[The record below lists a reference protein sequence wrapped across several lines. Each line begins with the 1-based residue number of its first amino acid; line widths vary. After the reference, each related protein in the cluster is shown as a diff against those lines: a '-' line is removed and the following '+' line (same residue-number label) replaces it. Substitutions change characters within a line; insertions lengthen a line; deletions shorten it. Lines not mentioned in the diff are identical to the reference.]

1 MELEEQYDR
10 IYQYLY
16 FRLHDRQTAEDLT
29 QEAFLRFLTSRTYRD
44 ENKQLQYL
52 YTIARNLC
60 SQYYRDRVFTYSLD
74 EERDHPPAD
83 QPMES
88 AEAGMAEDTSRGLP
102 GARLTDGFEQS
113 LLQRICLRDA
123 LQKLTPEEREML
135 FLRYVN
141 DVPVP
146 VMSRLYKVSRFA
158 MYRKLKS
165 ILKKLRT
172 EMEKEGQNG

>member
-1 MELEEQYDR
+1 MELKEQYDR

-16 FRLHDRQTAEDLT
+16 FRLRDRQAAEDLT

-60 SQYYRDRVFTYSLD
+60 NQYYRDRTVTYSLD
-74 EERDHPPAD
+74 ETEDHSSTKEPA
-83 QPMES
+83 E
-88 AEAGMAEDTSRGLP
+88 
-102 GARLTDGFEQS
+102 GFEQS
-113 LLQRICLRDA
+113 LLQQICLREA
-123 LQKLTPEEREML
+123 LQKLAPDEREML

-146 VMSRLYKVSRFA
+146 VMSRLYSISRFA

-165 ILKKLRT
+165 ILKKMRS
-172 EMEKEGQNG
+172 EMEKEGRNG